1 MKNALSLLSITIYVT
16 GLLIGSLFGFVAGT
30 ASLIAF
36 IFAVKFFRHY
46 KQPSEEPSLIN
57 A

>member
-57 A
+57 S